1 MTRFLKLAPVF
12 VLALSLSFPS
22 ACSRKESA
30 GPARGTPSVPLKLPP
45 DLTTKP
51 GNTCEVTFTDRVVKM
66 EQRAFL
72 DSIRSISSDNRTFV
86 FDPHDATASR
96 LKQGDILFVPGVA
109 MRKVDVATQQGGYTV
124 IVTEDA
130 ALLDAFKDANIS
142 WSTPVNFVEAQQQMQ
157 AALNPAPP
165 PAFRLLD
172 LVETKAYAQTKLS
185 FSGEDDGWKYTVD
198 ATPVSGRLN
207 LQMTV
212 SREWEGI
219 EVKIDGSGYVQNFEN
234 VTKLVVKDNQLQ
246 ELDFK
251 NSDLKGLINF
261 NWEASK
267 KSGGV
272 EAAEFKVKLPSSF
285 STLLPI
291 GGIPFALE
299 VSEALLIHPAFTGNN
314 EIARGRF
321 RVQYDGTEGF
331 SLKGG
336 NAEQDG
342 QAGGEGSIV
351 EHFSATPLAPVGFV
365 CAVSMPR
372 VELKLGT
379 ASVFQFV
386 KQYVPSALA
395 DGLVNALKK
404 VPVFGKWMEQKIANK
419 IETNAAAYA
428 QVIIST
434 STIAAGTATLVPCQR
449 AQLILTIMVGAN
461 GKVLGKDV
469 ANVDKVVFRQEKKV
483 VVPPTKACEG

>member
-1 MTRFLKLAPVF
+1 
-12 VLALSLSFPS
+12 
-22 ACSRKESA
+22 
-30 GPARGTPSVPLKLPP
+30 
-45 DLTTKP
+45 
-51 GNTCEVTFTDRVVKM
+51 
-66 EQRAFL
+66 
-72 DSIRSISSDNRTFV
+72 
-86 FDPHDATASR
+86 
-96 LKQGDILFVPGVA
+96 
-109 MRKVDVATQQGGYTV
+109 
-124 IVTEDA
+124 
-130 ALLDAFKDANIS
+130 
-142 WSTPVNFVEAQQQMQ
+142 
-157 AALNPAPP
+157 
-165 PAFRLLD
+165 
-172 LVETKAYAQTKLS
+172 
-185 FSGEDDGWKYTVD
+185 
-198 ATPVSGRLN
+198 
-207 LQMTV
+207 
-212 SREWEGI
+212 
-219 EVKIDGSGYVQNFEN
+219 
-234 VTKLVVKDNQLQ
+234 VVKDNQLQ

-272 EAAEFKVKLPSSF
+272 EAAEFQVKLPSSF

-331 SLKGG
+331 TLKGG

-342 QAGGEGSIV
+342 QAGAEGSIV
-351 EHFSATPLAPVGFV
+351 DHFSATPLAPVGFV

-449 AQLILTIMVGAN
+449 VQLIITIMVGAN
-461 GKVLGKDV
+461 GKALGKEV
-469 ANVDKVVFRQEKKV
+469 AKVDKVVLRQEKKV
-483 VVPPTKACEG
+483 TVPPTKACEG